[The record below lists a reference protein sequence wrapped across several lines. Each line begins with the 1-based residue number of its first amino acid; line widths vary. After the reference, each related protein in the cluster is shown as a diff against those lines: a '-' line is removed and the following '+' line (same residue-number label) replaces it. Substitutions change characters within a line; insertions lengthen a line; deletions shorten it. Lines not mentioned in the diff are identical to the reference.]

1 MAAVLALP
9 TCVTPNTMLP
19 DPIVTDVVARLML
32 VVRVEIDRRFQ
43 SVPVRSVLTEP
54 DKVEVVA
61 EADAGVVKRSI
72 VLYTTAAFAALTQA
86 TDRTIEEMKVLFRI

>member
-43 SVPVRSVLTEP
+43 SVPVRSVLTGP
-54 DKVEVVA
+54 DEVEVVA
-61 EADAGVVKRSI
+61 EADAGVVNGSI
-72 VLYTTAAFAALTQA
+72 VLYTTVAFAALAQA
-86 TDRTIEEMKVLFRI
+86 TDRTIEEMRVLFSI

>member
-1 MAAVLALP
+1 MVAVLTLP

-32 VVRVEIDRRFQ
+32 VVRVEIERWFQ

-54 DKVEVVA
+54 DEVEVVA
-61 EADAGVVKRSI
+61 EADAGVVNGSI

-86 TDRTIEEMKVLFRI
+86 TDRTIEEINVVLRI

>member
-1 MAAVLALP
+1 
-9 TCVTPNTMLP
+9 MLP

-61 EADAGVVKRSI
+61 EADAGVVNGSI
-72 VLYTTAAFAALTQA
+72 VLYTTVAFAALAQA
-86 TDRTIEEMKVLFRI
+86 TDRTIEEMKVLFSI

>member
-1 MAAVLALP
+1 LAAVLALP

-61 EADAGVVKRSI
+61 EADAGVVNGSI
-72 VLYTTAAFAALTQA
+72 VLYTTAAFAALAQA
-86 TDRTIEEMKVLFRI
+86 TDRTIEEMRVLFSI

>member
-1 MAAVLALP
+1 VLALP

-54 DKVEVVA
+54 DEVEVVA
-61 EADAGVVKRSI
+61 EADAGVVNGSI
-72 VLYTTAAFAALTQA
+72 VLYTTAAFATLTHA
-86 TDRTIEEMKVLFRI
+86 TDRTTDEKKVLLRI

>member
-32 VVRVEIDRRFQ
+32 EVRVEIDRRFQ
-43 SVPVRSVLTEP
+43 SVPVSTESTLP
-54 DKVEVVA
+54 DEVEVVA
-61 EADAGVVKRSI
+61 EADAGVVNGSI

-86 TDRTIEEMKVLFRI
+86 TDRTIEEMKVLFSI

>member
-1 MAAVLALP
+1 
-9 TCVTPNTMLP
+9 MLP

-32 VVRVEIDRRFQ
+32 VVRVEMDRRFQ

-61 EADAGVVKRSI
+61 EADARVVNGSI
-72 VLYTTAAFAALTQA
+72 VLYTTAAFDELTHA
-86 TDRTIEEMKVLFRI
+86 TDRTIDEMKVLLRIWNS